1 MTKEVLGVQISTDKE
16 QEIKDKI
23 KKLINSDSTHNYIFT
38 PNAEMLVDA
47 YQDEYFQTVLNSAK
61 INICDSKGVNFFSFH
76 TFERITGVDFM
87 KELCEIAQEEQL
99 SLYLLGS
106 ESEEVIDKLEQK
118 LKDKYPNLTI
128 CGSHPGPEI
137 EIISEAG
144 INKLGVDKD
153 DNNKIIHEIIM
164 KSPDIVF
171 VAFGHLKQELWIYN
185 FLSDIPKIKLA
196 MGVGGAFDYISE
208 SKTRAP
214 EWMRKIGFEWLYRV
228 YKEPWRIKRIFKA
241 VFIFPLL
248 IGYNKVKKSFKKII

>member
-61 INICDSKGVNFFSFH
+61 INICDSKGVNFFNFH
-76 TFERITGVDFM
+76 AFERITGVDFM